1 MINEELRR
9 EMEKA
14 YEEGRNDEALE
25 LSQKL
30 DLQIAEHQK
39 NSKQNHK
46 TKKKSVSKPNKVFH
60 IRFNPN
66 NHGI

>member
-1 MINEELRR
+1 MIDEDLRR

-30 DLQIAEHQK
+30 DFQIVEHQK
-39 NSKQNHK
+39 NNKLSHK
-46 TKKKSVSKPNKVFH
+46 TIKKSVSKPNKVFH
-60 IRFNPN
+60 MRFQC
-66 NHGI
+66 